1 MSNTSN
7 TVTVWAL
14 TMDQFIDEYADGLS
28 MDRQRFRSFM
38 EEFGWRVIESGK
50 GWTMQ
55 KGAQNG

>member
-1 MSNTSN
+1 MSN

-14 TMDQFIDEYADGLS
+14 TMDQFIDQYADSVGLDS
-28 MDRQRFRSFM
+28 CKLRVLMKTL
-38 EEFGWRVIESGK
+38 GWRVIESGE